1 MHACHVPSRE
11 QSCSAKHFYAS
22 IGTSHWNKSLKQDK
36 WQSSSLSMLLMR
48 LWMTQICLGLHPE
61 GCSHVCRHT
70 VMVPDPNLDRTKTQA
85 ASQVISSL
93 EGKNVRT

>member
-1 MHACHVPSRE
+1 MPAMCPAGSSPALLSISMRVLE
-11 QSCSAKHFYAS
+11 QV
-22 IGTSHWNKSLKQDK
+22 IDNR
-36 WQSSSLSMLLMR
+36 QSNSLSMLLMR
-48 LWMTQICLGLHPE
+48 LWMTQTCLALHPE